1 MGFCASIFN
10 SLQSTA
16 YVRLLSLALL
26 ICFIVTSLA
35 PLSALAE
42 TAAGPDTIGHLRADV
57 STSTIS
63 LSRAISLAVQN
74 YPTLKRTQAAVNK
87 NAAAINL
94 AKTAYLP
101 SFDVLG
107 QELRT
112 TTNNIAG
119 AIFPQ
124 VLNVVPMQTGPATS
138 SSSFKSIFANDYG
151 FNLSYLVYDGG
162 FRKANVQVARA
173 KERTANADI
182 DLTLLDVQA
191 AAAEAYLAAVS
202 NHEVIQAQA
211 ATVERMKAYNL
222 IVHTQVNSGLR
233 PGVDA
238 ARADADLSAAKI
250 ALIEAEREFS
260 LASVDL
266 AESLGLAG
274 KDIMVDDRP
283 WIKQPTP
290 VAVPLRMPP
299 EQHPLAILRSKQV
312 AEAQAQVKST
322 QKSYRPR
329 LWFHSGMWA
338 RGSGSKIDA
347 RPVAGG
353 TIPQNA
359 NYIAGFG
366 LDFPVMDYFAVKA
379 KTRMAREVEAE
390 EKAQYDLA
398 IQQLIKKDSRAK
410 ILYQNALKIAEQTPT
425 LVLSARENEDKAL
438 ERYRVGLCN
447 ILEPAEAQRIL
458 QNAAMQD
465 AVAQVRVWRA
475 LLAIAYAQGDIK
487 TFVNVAKMAEAATR

>member
-1 MGFCASIFN
+1 MSRKLGN
-10 SLQSTA
+10 SGA
-16 YVRLLSLALL
+16 KRLLGLCAPIFRLL
-26 ICFIVTSLA
+26 IVLTFIVCTIR
-35 PLSALAE
+35 
-42 TAAGPDTIGHLRADV
+42 AAAAQNSDVVNRLRADV
-57 STSTIS
+57 STSAIS
-63 LSRAISLAVQN
+63 LSGAVDLAVQN
-74 YPTLKRTQAAVNK
+74 YPTLKRSQALANK
-87 NAAAINL
+87 NSAAISL

-101 SFDVLG
+101 NFDVLG

-119 AIFPQ
+119 SIFPQ

-138 SSSFKSIFANDYG
+138 SSSFKSIFANNYG

-162 FRKANVQVARA
+162 YRRANVQVARA
-173 KERTANADI
+173 KEKTANADI
-182 DLTLLDVQA
+182 ALTVLDVQA

-202 NHEVIQAQA
+202 SRAVIKAQQ
-211 ATVERMKAYNL
+211 ATVDRMKAYNL
-222 IVHTQVNSGLR
+222 IVHTQVGNGLR

-238 ARADADLSAAKI
+238 ARADADLSAAQI
-250 ALIEAEREFS
+250 SLIEAEREFS
-260 LASVDL
+260 LAVVDL
-266 AESLGLAG
+266 AEAMGLAG
-274 KDIMVDDRP
+274 KDIAIDERP
-283 WIKQPTP
+283 WIKQPGQP
-290 VAVPLRMPP
+290 APLLRVPP
-299 EQHPLAILRSKQV
+299 EQHPLAILHSKQV
-312 AEAQAQVKST
+312 GEAHAQVTST

-338 RGSGSKIDA
+338 RGSGANASAHPI
-347 RPVAGG
+347 AGG

-366 LDFPVMDYFAVKA
+366 LDFPVLEYYAVKA
-379 KTRMAREVEAE
+379 KTRMAKEVEAE

-410 ILYQNALKIAEQTPT
+410 IIYQNALKIAEQTPI
-425 LVLSARENEDKAL
+425 LVGSAKENEDKAL

-465 AVAQVRVWRA
+465 AVAQVRVWRS

-487 TFVNVAKMAEAATR
+487 TFINVAKMAEAGSR